1 MPSLSDVPGVGKI
14 QQYLE
19 RGAAEL
25 HYVRKIFE
33 AGAFRIEPPQNY
45 AAMAS
50 GIVKWGEFGM
60 LPALNAARSPDRA
73 ACIDEDGEFSFKEL
87 DETAHAV
94 ANGLLEMGVKGGD
107 GVAILARNTRW
118 FLIAYFGAARV
129 GARIILLNSEFSGP
143 QVKEV
148 SEREGAKVIIYD
160 DEYCKVVS
168 KANPELG
175 KLRALGTNPD
185 SDEDSGSQDETLAD
199 LIERSSK
206 DPAPKASKHASIII
220 LTSGTTGTPKGAN
233 RSTPPTLAPIGG
245 ILSHVPFKANE
256 ITSLPAPM
264 FHALGFLHATIAMFL
279 GSTLVLRRKFK
290 PPLVLEDLE
299 KHKATAMVVVPVM
312 LSRLLDAI
320 EKMDKKPD
328 LSNLKIIFVSGS
340 QLGGELA
347 ARALKD
353 FGPVI
358 YNMYGSTEIAFAA
371 IAGPK
376 DLEKDPSTV
385 GPVVKGVKV
394 KILDDN
400 GKEKPQGE
408 VGRIFVGNAF
418 PFEGYTGGG
427 HKEIINGLM
436 SSGDVGYF
444 DKGGLLFVS
453 GRDDEMIVSGG
464 ENVFPA
470 EVEDC
475 LSGHP
480 EVVEATAIGVE
491 DKEYGHRL
499 RAFVVKKEGS
509 DVDEETL
516 KKHVK
521 DELARYKVPRE
532 VVFLDELPRNPT
544 GKILKRELREM
555 EVDGKSGDDKGSE
568 KGSDKGSDKGSAK
581 NGGAKMGGAK
591 SDAGGDKGGN
601 AKADEDKGSVDETSK
616 DSESKDSEA
625 KA

>member
-1 MPSLSDVPGVGKI
+1 MPSLSEVPGVGKI
-14 QQYLE
+14 QQYVE

-33 AGAFRIEPPQNY
+33 AGAFRLESPLKT
-45 AAMAS
+45 AAMAAELA
-50 GIVKWGEFGM
+50 KWGEFGM
-60 LPALNAARSPDRA
+60 LPSLNARRHPDARA
-73 ACIDEDGEFSFKEL
+73 VIDEEGHITYKEL
-87 DETAHAV
+87 DEAAHAV
-94 ANGLLEMGVKGGD
+94 ANGLIDKGIKPGD

-118 FLIAYFGAARV
+118 FVIANYGAARA

-143 QVKEV
+143 QIKEV
-148 SEREGAKVIIYD
+148 SEREGAKLIIYD
-160 DEYCKVVS
+160 DEYTKAVS
-168 KANPELG
+168 KAEPELG
-175 KLRALGTNPD
+175 FLRALGHNPD
-185 SDEDSGSQDETLAD
+185 SDQDSGSEHETLAE

-206 DPAPKASKHASIII
+206 EPAPKASKHASIII

-233 RSTPPTLAPIGG
+233 RSTPPTLAPVGG

-264 FHALGFLHATIAMFL
+264 FHALGYLHATIAMFL
-279 GSTLVLRRKFK
+279 GSTLLLRRKFK

-312 LSRLLDAI
+312 LSRLLDTI

-328 LSNLKIIFVSGS
+328 LSHLKIIFVSGS
-340 QLGGELA
+340 QLGAELA
-347 ARALKD
+347 QRALKD

-358 YNMYGSTEIAFAA
+358 YNMYGSTEIAFAT

-376 DLEKDPSTV
+376 DLEKNPATV

-400 GKEKPQGE
+400 GNEKPQGE

-427 HKEIINGLM
+427 HKQIIDGLM

-444 DKGGLLFVS
+444 DEDGLLYVS

-470 EVEDC
+470 EVED
-475 LSGHP
+475 LISGH
-480 EVVEATAIGVE
+480 EDVIEATAIGVE
-491 DKEYGHRL
+491 DKEWGHRL

-509 DVDEETL
+509 DLDEDTI
-516 KKHVK
+516 KHYVR
-521 DELARYKVPRE
+521 DHLARYKVPRE
-532 VVFLDELPRNPT
+532 VIFLDELPRNPT
-544 GKILKRELREM
+544 GKILKRELRELD
-555 EVDGKSGDDKGSE
+555 VDDKDKAKDKAKDLGKDS
-568 KGSDKGSDKGSAK
+568 KKSSDKGSKES
-581 NGGAKMGGAK
+581 
-591 SDAGGDKGGN
+591 S
-601 AKADEDKGSVDETSK
+601 EDKGADEG
-616 DSESKDSEA
+616 SEDTGSDEA
-625 KA
+625 AE